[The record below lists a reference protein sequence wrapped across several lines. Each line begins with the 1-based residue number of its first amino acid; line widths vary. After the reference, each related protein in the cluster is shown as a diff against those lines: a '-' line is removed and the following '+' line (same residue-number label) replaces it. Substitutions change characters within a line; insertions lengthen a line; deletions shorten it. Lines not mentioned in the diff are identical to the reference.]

1 MTLRFKLTDEDFG
14 YRGDIVL
21 RDISIEINAGERIA
35 LVGQSG
41 AGKSTLISILQ
52 ARYAADT
59 AFVPQDLGLVPT
71 LSVFHNIYMGA
82 LQRNSVVRNL
92 LNLVWPRP
100 ADIALIQPIAEQL
113 GISEKLF
120 VKVGELS
127 GGQQQRTAICRA
139 IFHGGD
145 ACLGD
150 EPVSANDQHQ
160 SRVIMDA
167 LTTSFDTVVLA
178 MHDIDLAL
186 EYSTR
191 IIGIKDQSIALDVAA
206 DQVTRTDLNTLYVK

>member
-1 MTLRFKLTDEDFG
+1 MILRFKLTDEDFG

-92 LNLVWPRP
+92 INLVWPRP
-100 ADIALIQPIAEQL
+100 ADVALIRPIAEQL
-113 GISEKLF
+113 GIDEKLF

-206 DQVTRTDLNTLYVK
+206 DQVTRADLNALYVK

>member
-139 IFHGGD
+139 IFYGGD

>member
-59 AFVPQDLGLVPT
+59 VFVPQDLGLVPT

>member
-1 MTLRFKLTDEDFG
+1 LTLRFKLTDEDFG

-113 GISEKLF
+113 GIGEKLF
-120 VKVGELS
+120 AKVGELS

-191 IIGIKDQSIALDVAA
+191 IIGIKDQSITLDVAA
-206 DQVTRTDLNTLYVK
+206 DQVTRTNLNALYVK

>member
-1 MTLRFKLTDEDFG
+1 MILRFKLTDEDFG

-92 LNLVWPRP
+92 INLVWPRP
-100 ADIALIQPIAEQL
+100 ADVALVRPIAEQL
-113 GISEKLF
+113 GIGEKLF

-206 DQVTRTDLNTLYVK
+206 DKVTRADLNALYVK

>member
-1 MTLRFKLTDEDFG
+1 LILRFKLTEEDFG

-21 RDISIEINAGERIA
+21 RDISIEIGAGERIA

-82 LQRNSVVRNL
+82 LQRNSVTRNL

-100 ADIALIQPIAEQL
+100 AEIALVRPIAEQL
-113 GISEKLF
+113 GIGEKLF

-206 DQVTRTDLNTLYVK
+206 DQVTRADLNALYIK

>member
-1 MTLRFKLTDEDFG
+1 LILRFKLTDEDFG

-113 GISEKLF
+113 GIGEKLF

-206 DQVTRTDLNTLYVK
+206 DQVTRTDLNALYVK

>member
-113 GISEKLF
+113 GIGEKLF
-120 VKVGELS
+120 AKVGELS

>member
-1 MTLRFKLTDEDFG
+1 LRFNLSDEDFG

-21 RDISIEINAGERIA
+21 RGVSMSINDGERVA
-35 LVGQSG
+35 LIGESG
-41 AGKSTLISILQ
+41 AGKSTLISVLQ
-52 ARYAADT
+52 HRYAADT
-59 AFVPQDLGLVPT
+59 AFVPQDLGLVGN

-82 LQRNSVVRNL
+82 LQRHSMAHNV

-100 ADIALIQPIAEQL
+100 SEIARVRPIAEQL
-113 GISEKLF
+113 GLGDKLF
-120 VKVGELS
+120 SKVGELS

-139 IFHGGD
+139 IHQGGP
-145 ACLGD
+145 ALLGD

-167 LTTSFDTVVLA
+167 ITTSFDTVVLA
-178 MHDIDLAL
+178 MHDVELAL

-191 IIGIKDQSIALDVAA
+191 IIGIKDQNIAIDVAA
-206 DQVTRTDLNTLYVK
+206 DQVTRADLDFLYMK

>member
-113 GISEKLF
+113 GIGEKLF
-120 VKVGELS
+120 AKVGELS

-191 IIGIKDQSIALDVAA
+191 IIGIKDQSITLDVAA
-206 DQVTRTDLNTLYVK
+206 DQVTRTNLNALYVK

>member
-191 IIGIKDQSIALDVAA
+191 IIGIKDQSITLDVAA
-206 DQVTRTDLNTLYVK
+206 DQVTRTNLNALYVK

>member
-52 ARYAADT
+52 ARYAVDT

-113 GISEKLF
+113 GIGEKLF
-120 VKVGELS
+120 AKVGELS

-191 IIGIKDQSIALDVAA
+191 IIGIKDQSITLDVAA
-206 DQVTRTDLNTLYVK
+206 DQVTRTNLNALYVK